1 MTAVTVN
8 GRTYAVP
15 RRPTVVVCIDGGD
28 PAYFDDGL
36 PRGLMPAMQRF
47 EACGFWTTAQAV
59 VPTFTNP
66 NNLSIVTG
74 VLPAVHGI
82 CGNYF
87 LDPDTGEEVMMNDP
101 RFLRAES
108 LLSALSRQG
117 VRVAVITAKDKLRRL
132 LGHGLQQGICFSAEK
147 AHEATQ
153 AEHGIHNATALVGW
167 DTPEVYSSQLSE
179 FVLEAGLRLY
189 EQQRPDVMYL
199 SLTDYIQHKH
209 APGTPGADRFYQ
221 HLDRY
226 FGAFDELGAVLGLTA
241 DHGMNHKNTPTGEP
255 QIIYLSALLDA
266 WLGAGNARV
275 ILPITDPYVVHHGAL
290 GSFAT
295 VYLDAALN
303 VASVASRLQAE
314 PGLSYVRPRAQACA
328 DFGLPPDR
336 MGDLVVISD
345 RHTVLGKTPA
355 EHDLRLLEGG
365 LRSHGGITEQDV
377 PLIVNRPLR
386 AAYRERPGA
395 TLRNFDVFDLVLNGV
410 EEAGD

>member
-8 GRTYAVP
+8 GRIYNAP

-28 PAYFDDGL
+28 PTYFADGL
-36 PRGLMPAMQRF
+36 QRGLLPALQRF
-47 EACGFWTTAQAV
+47 QERGFWSTAQAV

-66 NNLSIVTG
+66 NNMSIVTG

-87 LDPDTGEEVMMNDP
+87 LDPETGEEVMMNEP
-101 RFLRAES
+101 RFLRADS
-108 LLSALSRQG
+108 LLAALSRQG
-117 VRVAVITAKDKLRRL
+117 TRVAVVTAKDKLRRL

-147 AHEATQ
+147 AHEVTP
-153 AEHGIHNATALVGW
+153 AEHGISDAQALVGW

-209 APGTPGADRFYQ
+209 APGTPGADCFYQ
-221 HLDRY
+221 QLDRY
-226 FGAFDELGAVLGLTA
+226 FGAFDEMGAVLGLTA
-241 DHGMNHKNTPTGEP
+241 DHGMNDKNTPTGEP
-255 QIIYLSALLDA
+255 QIVYLGTLLDA
-266 WLGAGNARV
+266 WLGTGQARV

-295 VYLDAALN
+295 VYLDAAVD
-303 VASVASRLQAE
+303 VAQVIARLQKE
-314 PGLSYVRPRAQACA
+314 PGLSYVGPRAQACA
-328 DFGLPPDR
+328 DLSLPPDR

-355 EHDLRLLEGG
+355 EHDLSLLVGG

-386 AAYRERPGA
+386 ASYLERLGA

-410 EEAGD
+410 DDSD